1 MKHENFKT
9 CLKTENEKTTR
20 IGTTKTKDN
29 SIRETSERLFKHAGM
44 PVRKADMLY
53 WVNLRDE
60 ALNNSQPKPLRRKN
74 RLLINTM

>member
-9 CLKTENEKTTR
+9 CPKTENEKNTQ

-53 WVNLRDE
+53 
-60 ALNNSQPKPLRRKN
+60 
-74 RLLINTM
+74 